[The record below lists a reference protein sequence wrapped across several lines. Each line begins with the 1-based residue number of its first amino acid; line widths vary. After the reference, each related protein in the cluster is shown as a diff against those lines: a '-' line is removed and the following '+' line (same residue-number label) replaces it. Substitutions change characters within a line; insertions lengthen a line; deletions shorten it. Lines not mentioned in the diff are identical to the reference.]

1 MALVLEDFCRLCQQN
16 KRVLLY
22 LTKLKKNSPQTEEY
36 EEYGDRD
43 MWIYVDISVSFIY
56 IHGV

>member
-1 MALVLEDFCRLCQQN
+1 MALVLEDFGRLCQQH

-22 LTKLKKNSPQTEEY
+22 LTNSKKNSPQTGEY